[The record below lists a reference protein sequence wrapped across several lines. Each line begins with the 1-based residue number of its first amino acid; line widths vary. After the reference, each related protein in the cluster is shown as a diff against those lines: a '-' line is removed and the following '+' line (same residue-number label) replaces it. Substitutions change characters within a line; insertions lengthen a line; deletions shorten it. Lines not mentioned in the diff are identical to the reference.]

1 MANLTAPPAHLTTTP
16 PRRPSVE
23 RRASTLAGVALV
35 DEFNRRLATRV
46 PLDAGRHDDEAT
58 LRSTL
63 SLPELDRRQPPSAS
77 VPHQLKP
84 RRTFSTTRGQRQ
96 RVSPAGAAT
105 AEQQPQA
112 SPAVVRERLSVRP
125 DEAAHAPGRRSTL
138 FATPP
143 AAPQGFRSRT
153 MALEMLLAA
162 ALGDE
167 STKSPTEERAAACF
181 AVLRG
186 LADAAAEEFR
196 PLLQRLTLEL
206 QHAVYDEG
214 EHEHCPHFVQLERSR
229 THAGHLRVEVGQL
242 KAERQRMRAE
252 MAAMR
257 RELGRLDRPDAEVDE
272 MGMDELGV
280 GGFEVFDGNGTEV
293 QAARGQSNGSS
304 QSGSSSLAARR
315 QSSSSLRRRGSFGGG
330 GGGSS
335 QRFALPET
343 RPEIEGEG
351 VDPIHAHLFDL
362 RVAHQREMEELQQAM
377 VDMVPSDENEAL
389 KQQLGDTRER
399 LQTALEA
406 AKEWSEDAGATGAEL
421 DSLRTQLADARQR
434 LAGMERAWTPRPPWQ
449 TLNEAAAALRSQGGV
464 TSAGGAALRVAGLRA
479 GQPSRANLT
488 AVGATLGQLWSRLAE
503 LEERLPNDSPFHVGL
518 GVDASVPVHLRHHGR
533 LRNRR
538 MAKAE
543 VERDVKRV
551 WRAKEEADRAAAARG
566 AEAPS
571 LSEVFARLGAAE
583 CASDGV
589 TGHRDA
595 AVEWCYNVV
604 DGCRRYGFD
613 ADLELFL
620 AVLRGAAPE
629 HEHYA
634 QEELLRRLHAALRS
648 ADAADGAQRGWCSVE
663 AAMAAVDSLYPTLV
677 AEKGRQLR
685 RLLDDAASASHEG
698 EGEGKACARPGQ
710 LNYER
715 LMADDADE
723 NQGPFVEALR
733 EAHASE
739 PRDFLRCFH
748 AMLHAKLSAASGLRG
763 SPVATSPVSGS
774 PNGNGSPRK
783 HPQPSTIGAAPSSKG
798 DAGLVTAA
806 TVRGVVSILDPG
818 RPADDVREI
827 LTQGFAGAYKA
838 KAVPWQTRKGA
849 AGNAMAPPP
858 DTATIRIDKLIANL
872 RPSFPRWISGKP
884 QDLDTL
890 LALSQQQ

>member
-1 MANLTAPPAHLTTTP
+1 MLHAVSTEAASLVTP
-16 PRRPSVE
+16 PLRPSVE
-23 RRASTLAGVALV
+23 RRASTLSGMALV

-46 PLDAGRHDDEAT
+46 PSDAARHDDEVT

-77 VPHQLKP
+77 VPHQLKA
-84 RRTFSTTRGQRQ
+84 RRAFSNTRGQGQRQ
-96 RVSPAGAAT
+96 RVSPAVAST
-105 AEQQPQA
+105 QQPPQA
-112 SPAVVRERLSVRP
+112 SPAAVRERLAVRP
-125 DEAAHAPGRRSTL
+125 DEAARVPGRKSAL
-138 FATPP
+138 FASPP

-186 LADAAAEEFR
+186 LTDAAAEEFR
-196 PLLQRLTLEL
+196 PLLQRLMLEL
-206 QHAVYDEG
+206 QHAVYDKAEPD
-214 EHEHCPHFVQLERSR
+214 HSPHFVQLERSR
-229 THAGHLRVEVGQL
+229 AYAGHLRTEVGQL

-252 MAAMR
+252 LAAMR
-257 RELGRLDRPDAEVDE
+257 RELGRLDRPDDEAGE

-280 GGFEVFDGNGTEV
+280 GGFKVFDGNGSEV
-293 QAARGQSNGSS
+293 QARGLSNGSS
-304 QSGSSSLAARR
+304 QSGSALAARR
-315 QSSSSLRRRGSFGGG
+315 QSSSSSLRRRGSASGL
-330 GGGSS
+330 GGS
-335 QRFALPET
+335 QKLPMPET
-343 RPEIEGEG
+343 RPEIDGEG

-362 RVAHQREMEELQQAM
+362 RVAFQREKEALQQAM
-377 VDMVPSDENEAL
+377 IDMVPHDENEAL
-389 KQQLGDTRER
+389 KQQLGDARER
-399 LQTALEA
+399 LQLALEA
-406 AKEWSEDAGATGAEL
+406 ARDASEDAGATNEEL
-421 DSLRTQLADARQR
+421 NSLRTQLGDAKQR
-434 LAGMERAWTPRPPWQ
+434 LAHMERAWTPRPPWQ
-449 TLNEAAAALRSQGGV
+449 TLNEAAAALRAQGA
-464 TSAGGAALRVAGLRA
+464 TSAGGAALEVAGLRA

-503 LEERLPNDSPFHVGL
+503 VEERLPNDGPFHFGL

-538 MAKAE
+538 LPKVE

-551 WRAKEEADRAAAARG
+551 WRAKEDADRVAAERG
-566 AEAPS
+566 TEAPS

-595 AVEWCYNVV
+595 AAEWCYNVV

-629 HEHYA
+629 QEHYE
-634 QEELLRRLHAALRS
+634 QEELLRRLHAALRD
-648 ADAADGAQRGWCSVE
+648 ADSADGAQRGWCSVE
-663 AAMAAVDSLYPTLV
+663 AVMAAVDSLYPTLD

-685 RLLDDAASASHEG
+685 RLLDDAAVAD
-698 EGEGKACARPGQ
+698 KARPGQ
-710 LNYER
+710 LNYDV
-715 LMADDADE
+715 LMAEDADD
-723 NQGPFVEALR
+723 NQSPFVEALR
-733 EAHASE
+733 EAHASA
-739 PRDFLRCFH
+739 PRDFMRCLH
-748 AMLHAKLSAASGLRG
+748 AMLHARLSASSGHARLG
-763 SPVATSPVSGS
+763 ASPVSTSPVSGS
-774 PNGNGSPRK
+774 PDGSPRGRRGLDSPRK
-783 HPQPSTIGAAPSSKG
+783 RPQPSAGAAASKG

-806 TVRGVVSILDPG
+806 TVRGIVSILDPG

-827 LTQGFAGAYKA
+827 LVRGFAGAYKA

-849 AGNAMAPPP
+849 AGDVLAPPP

-872 RPSFPRWISGKP
+872 RPSFPRWIAAKP

-890 LALSQQQ
+890 LALASQQ